1 MLNRR
6 TLLSAGLAAATGAG
20 VLAGRTS
27 ASQASGAVQAAQRP
41 PLGSSRKQHVLV
53 LGAGAAGLTAALSLQ
68 QRGHEVT
75 LIEYQNRIGGR
86 LWSLPL
92 EQGQFTEAGAGHFS
106 ADMPLV
112 LSLIRRYQLPLLT
125 INDGSPRYL
134 FDGLSADSYKLLEW
148 PWALNAHERR
158 STVPAILGHYLV
170 AEGIDLNA
178 VLDSQWPDAA
188 TIAKYDNLTLAQI
201 LRQAGASES
210 FLRMLQAH
218 AGCPYGTSSALG
230 VLSSVAYQFNAKAYF
245 RVKGGND
252 RIALSMAK
260 EFSGNIVL
268 NAPVIAIDQSGS
280 GVSVTVKD
288 GRVFRAD
295 QVVSTI
301 PFSVIQ
307 DIKVTPG
314 WSSGKLRMFR
324 EMGWADAFKG
334 VVQTTEPS
342 WMKKGNFGWPM
353 AASDRPWERAIDI
366 TGDEPGGYGN
376 LFLYL
381 YGKEI
386 DPVKALPQDQRTA
399 SLLSQ
404 FRQDLPGLIDQVV
417 TTRSVLW
424 SEQPWVKAAFGGPGL
439 GGAWMI
445 QEWSR
450 PEGRLHF
457 AGDFTTMKSG
467 WVEGAIESGLRA
479 ARAVDPAAQQL

>member
-6 TLLSAGLAAATGAG
+6 TLLKAGLAGAATAG
-20 VLAGRTS
+20 VFAGRS
-27 ASQASGAVQAAQRP
+27 AGASTKAAAQGGQRP
-41 PLGSSRKQHVLV
+41 PLGASRRQKVLV

-92 EQGQFTEAGAGHFS
+92 EAGQFTEAGAGHFS

-112 LSLIRRYQLPLLT
+112 LSLIRRYQLPLVT

-134 FDGLSADSYKLLEW
+134 FDGQSADAFKLLSW
-148 PWALNAHERR
+148 PWALNTHERR

-170 AEGIDLNA
+170 SQGIELNS
-178 VLDSQWPDAA
+178 VLDPQWPDAA
-188 TIAKYDNLTLAQI
+188 TIAKYDNVTLAQI
-201 LRQAGASES
+201 LREAGASEA

-245 RVKGGND
+245 RVAGGND
-252 RIALSMAK
+252 RIARSMAK
-260 EFSGNIVL
+260 EFKGTLVL
-268 NAPVIAIDQSGS
+268 DAPVTAIDQSGS

-295 QVVSTI
+295 QIISTI

-307 DIKVTPG
+307 DIKMTPG
-314 WSSGKLRMFR
+314 LSSGKLRMIK

-334 VVQTTEPS
+334 VVQTTEPT
-342 WMKKGNFGWPM
+342 WMRQGNFGWPM
-353 AASDRPWERAIDI
+353 AGSDRPWERVIDI
-366 TGDEPGGYGN
+366 TGDEQGQYGN
-376 LFLYL
+376 LFFYL

-399 SLLSQ
+399 SLLRQ
-404 FRQDLPGLIDQVV
+404 FRNDLPGLIDQVV

-445 QEWSR
+445 KEWSK

-479 ARAVDPAAQQL
+479 ARAIDPAAQTL